1 MATTRAL
8 HRPSPAL
15 VVGLAAAGVMALA
28 QAPIPFVDDDRLLT
42 TVVVV
47 SFFTATCALAADVWP
62 PRRVAVAAGVVVF
75 GTLALEWVGHST
87 GWPFGA
93 YRYTDALA
101 PQIAGVPVIVPLA
114 WLAMAIPAREVAA
127 RVVAPGWAR
136 IALGAV
142 ALTAWDLMLDPQMVE
157 AGYWVW
163 EAEGPWRGIPL
174 SNYAGWLVS
183 SLVVMVVLDRLVP
196 SHCAG
201 DNPPAPAS
209 RNWASSAGCSAWR
222 LRSRPGDN
230 PPAPASRNWASS
242 AGCSAGD
249 GRPLLALYTWWG
261 FSEALAFLV
270 FFGDPVVGLVGG
282 AAMLGLAAL
291 AWRGRQHLPR
301 RTAPYGSHG

>member
-1 MATTRAL
+1 MATIRAL
-8 HRPSPAL
+8 HRSSPAL

-47 SFFTATCALAADVWP
+47 AFFTATCALAADVWP
-62 PRRVAVAAGVVVF
+62 PRRVAVAAGVVVV

-93 YRYTDALA
+93 YDYTDALA

-127 RVVAPGWAR
+127 RVVGPGWAR
-136 IALGAV
+136 VAVGAL

-183 SLVVMVVLDRLVP
+183 SLVVMVVLDRIVP
-196 SHCAG
+196 HCAG
-201 DNPPAPAS
+201 SAGAS
-209 RNWASSAGCSAWR
+209 R
-222 LRSRPGDN
+222 L
-230 PPAPASRNWASS
+230 
-242 AGCSAGD
+242 
-249 GRPLLALYTWWG
+249 LLALYTWWG

-282 AAMLGLAAL
+282 AVMLTLASL
-291 AWRGRQHLPR
+291 AWR
-301 RTAPYGSHG
+301 

>member
-1 MATTRAL
+1 MATSRAL
-8 HRPSPAL
+8 HLPASPAL
-15 VVGLAAAGVMALA
+15 AVGLAAAGVMALA

-47 SFFTATCALAADVWP
+47 AFFTATCALAADVWP
-62 PRRVAVAAGVVVF
+62 PGRVAVAAGVVVA
-75 GTLALEWVGHST
+75 GTLALEWVGHTT
-87 GWPFGA
+87 GWPFGV
-93 YRYTDALA
+93 YDYTDALT

-127 RVVAPGWAR
+127 RVVGSGWAR
-136 IALGAV
+136 VALGAA

-163 EAEGPWRGIPL
+163 EAEGAWRGIPL

-196 SHCAG
+196 HCAG
-201 DNPPAPAS
+201 
-209 RNWASSAGCSAWR
+209 
-222 LRSRPGDN
+222 GDT
-230 PPAPASRNWASS
+230 
-242 AGCSAGD
+242 
-249 GRPLLALYTWWG
+249 RPLLALYTWWG

-282 AAMLGLAAL
+282 SAMLGLAAL
-291 AWRGRQHLPR
+291 AWRRPPHLPR
-301 RTAPYGSHG
+301 GTVAYGSRG